1 MAGDRFQ
8 FITYSDDN
16 RGTVIKSDDQK
27 NKKSNGTGVT
37 NGNVVFDS
45 PVDNLGRQNCNF
57 LFRASQYSDHMMY
70 SVSKTKR
77 VVGGHSYYQMSG
89 RDANFR
95 IRCRIPVIPGFRYRI
110 TTVGYKYG
118 SNSTY
123 YGYFYVGADS
133 LDANFNPI
141 RKDKAGTFNYGG
153 ALATRMNKGQFRYSN
168 IMEGYNSTS
177 QNSHQKF
184 DPGAK
189 YFDLYV
195 LASHQ
200 SKYSSTGRV
209 DLYGINV
216 QLDFD

>member
-8 FITYSDDN
+8 FMTYSDDN
-16 RGTVIKSDDQK
+16 RGIIIKSDDQK
-27 NKKSNGTGVT
+27 NKKADGTGVT
-37 NGNVVFDS
+37 NGNIVFDS

-57 LFRASQYSDHMMY
+57 LFRASQYSDHLMY
-70 SVSKTKR
+70 GVNNTKR
-77 VVGGHSYYQMSG
+77 VVGGHSYYNMSG
-89 RDANFR
+89 RGAQFY

-118 SNSTY
+118 SNSTA

-141 RKDKAGTFNYGG
+141 RKDKAQTFNYGG
-153 ALATRMNKGQFRYSN
+153 VSTARPGKGQFRYSN
-168 IMEGYNSTS
+168 LMEGYNSTS
-177 QNSHQKF
+177 QGSHQKF

-189 YFDLYV
+189 YFDLIV
-195 LASHQ
+195 LANYNSN
-200 SKYSSTGRV
+200 SSTTGRV

>member
-1 MAGDRFQ
+1 MAGDRFM
-8 FITYSDDN
+8 FMTFSDDN
-16 RGTVIKSDDQK
+16 RGTVMKSDDQK
-27 NKKSNGTGVT
+27 NKKSDGTGVT
-37 NGNVVFDS
+37 NGNIVFDS

-70 SVSKTKR
+70 DVKNTKR
-77 VVGGHSYYQMSG
+77 VVGGHSYYLMEK
-89 RDANFR
+89 AEATFK

-118 SNSTY
+118 SSSTT

-141 RKDKAGTFNYGG
+141 RKDKATSFNYGG
-153 ALATRMNKGQFRYSN
+153 TRIARPSKGQFRYTN
-168 IMEGYNSTS
+168 VMEGYNSTS
-177 QNSHQKF
+177 GSDHQKF

-200 SKYSSTGRV
+200 AKTTSARV
-209 DLYGINV
+209 DIYGINV